1 MTDICIGNMVIC
13 MRTTLDIDDAL
24 LRKAKACARRTHR
37 TLTGVIEE
45 ALRQAL
51 AGTPP
56 PGERPINNLNLKTVK
71 GALLPG
77 VDLSDRDSLYERM
90 EGRS

>member
-1 MTDICIGNMVIC
+1 MFIC
-13 MRTTLDIDDAL
+13 MRTTLDIDDIL
-24 LRKAKACARRTHR
+24 LKKAKAHARETHR

-51 AGTPP
+51 TGARA
-56 PGERPINNLNLKTVK
+56 PGAAPAHQLTLKTVR

-77 VDLSDRDSLYERM
+77 VDISDRDSLYERM

>member
-1 MTDICIGNMVIC
+1 
-13 MRTTLDIDDAL
+13 MRTTLDIDDTL
-24 LRKAKACARRTHR
+24 LEKAKARARQTRR

-51 AGTPP
+51 IGTSPAAVPP
-56 PGERPINNLNLKTVK
+56 VYTFTLKPVR
-71 GALLPG
+71 GATLPG

>member
-1 MTDICIGNMVIC
+1 
-13 MRTTLDIDDAL
+13 MRTTLDIDDTL
-24 LRKAKACARRTHR
+24 LRKAKARARQTHR

-45 ALRQAL
+45 SLRQTL

-56 PGERPINNLNLKTVK
+56 AGAQRAHKLVLKTVK
-71 GALLPG
+71 GSLLPG
-77 VDLSDRDSLYERM
+77 VDISDRDTLYERM

>member
-1 MTDICIGNMVIC
+1 MFVC
-13 MRTTLDIDDAL
+13 MRTTLDIDDTL
-24 LRKAKACARRTHR
+24 LKKAKARARQTRR

-51 AGTPP
+51 TGTTPAGAPP
-56 PGERPINNLNLKTVK
+56 AHRLTLKTVK
-71 GALLPG
+71 GSLLPG
-77 VDLSDRDSLYERM
+77 VDISDRDSLYERM

>member
-1 MTDICIGNMVIC
+1 

-24 LRKAKACARRTHR
+24 LRKAKARARQTHR
-37 TLTGVIEE
+37 TLTGIIEE
-45 ALRQAL
+45 ALRQTL
-51 AGTPP
+51 MDRP
-56 PGERPINNLNLKTVK
+56 PGAMPVHEFSLKTVR

-77 VDLSDRDSLYERM
+77 VDVSDRDSLYERM

>member
-1 MTDICIGNMVIC
+1 MFVC
-13 MRTTLDIDDAL
+13 MRTTLDIDDIL
-24 LRKAKACARRTHR
+24 LKKAKARARQTQQ

-45 ALRQAL
+45 ALRQTLTGARAPGAPL
-51 AGTPP
+51 AHQLT
-56 PGERPINNLNLKTVK
+56 LKTVR

-77 VDLSDRDSLYERM
+77 VDISDRDSLYERM

>member
-1 MTDICIGNMVIC
+1 MFIC
-13 MRTTLDIDDAL
+13 MRTTLDIDDTL
-24 LRKAKACARRTHR
+24 LKKAKARARQTHR

-45 ALRQAL
+45 ALRQTL

-56 PGERPINNLNLKTVK
+56 AGESPPYKLSLKTVR
-71 GALLPG
+71 GTLLPG
-77 VDLSDRDSLYERM
+77 VDISDRDSLYERL

>member
-1 MTDICIGNMVIC
+1 LTDVCIKHMFVC
-13 MRTTLDIDDAL
+13 MRTTLDIDDTL
-24 LRKAKACARRTHR
+24 LKKAKARARRTHQ

-45 ALRQAL
+45 ALRQAMV
-51 AGTPP
+51 GT
-56 PGERPINNLNLKTVK
+56 RPDSQPVHEFTLKTVR

-77 VDLSDRDSLYERM
+77 VDISDRDSLYERM

>member
-1 MTDICIGNMVIC
+1 MFVC
-13 MRTTLDIDDAL
+13 MRTTLDIDDIL
-24 LRKAKACARRTHR
+24 LGKAKARARQTHG

-45 ALRQAL
+45 ALRQSL
-51 AGTPP
+51 TGTPP
-56 PGERPINNLNLKTVK
+56 ASESPAHQLNLKTVR

-77 VDLSDRDSLYERM
+77 VDINDRDSLYERM